1 MRAYYAQEGRRVAAG
16 IWAEL
21 PSEKRRKKRKSGD
34 EDDSS
39 DEEDGGGELV
49 SKIMRSTGVVVS
61 GRASMRE
68 GAKILEE
75 GIVDIRKVF
84 HANKA
89 DPSNAV
95 VQAVKFHPGG
105 RLVMTAGLDRM
116 LRIIQVDE
124 KYNSKVQGIQFQDLP
139 IYSAH
144 FTRGGEEVVLS
155 WRREFF
161 YQFDMET
168 GQVTKVE
175 TLRGSR
181 DAPKSLEKCEASPDG
196 SRLAFIAGGGR
207 VLLVSNKS
215 KQVTGALRMD
225 VPCGAATF
233 SSANEN
239 HIYTSGKG
247 GSVYL
252 WDVRNNRCIDR
263 HIDEGTLVTTS
274 MASSKHH
281 YAIGSGTGV
290 VNIYKNASMCGT
302 RDSSVS
308 RSGER
313 RETPERP
320 VMN

>member
-1 MRAYYAQEGRRVAAG
+1 
-16 IWAEL
+16 
-21 PSEKRRKKRKSGD
+21 
-34 EDDSS
+34 
-39 DEEDGGGELV
+39 
-49 SKIMRSTGVVVS
+49 
-61 GRASMRE
+61 
-68 GAKILEE
+68 
-75 GIVDIRKVF
+75 
-84 HANKA
+84 
-89 DPSNAV
+89 
-95 VQAVKFHPGG
+95 
-105 RLVMTAGLDRM
+105 
-116 LRIIQVDE
+116 
-124 KYNSKVQGIQFQDLP
+124 
-139 IYSAH
+139 
-144 FTRGGEEVVLS
+144 
-155 WRREFF
+155 
-161 YQFDMET
+161 MET

-181 DAPKSLEKCEASPDG
+181 DAPKSLEKCRTSPDG

-281 YAIGSGTGV
+281 YAIGSGTV